1 MTRMGLFSRLWRR
14 PRPDEPGR
22 GTDGGGSRRAT
33 VAHLS
38 AFAREKVGVE
48 AYVEPAVT
56 DTPPSILLVAT
67 TGEWTRRAAPD
78 ERSAWKVAESL
89 GVPVYNVQFTGYP
102 QRYRDWNSRARGRR
116 LTTED

>member
-1 MTRMGLFSRLWRR
+1 MGLFSRLRR
-14 PRPDEPGR
+14 RTTTDEPAR
-22 GTDGGGSRRAT
+22 ASDGTGSRRAT
-33 VAHLS
+33 VAHLTS
-38 AFAREKVGVE
+38 FVREKVGVE
-48 AYVEPAVT
+48 AYVEPPVT

-116 LTTED
+116 LTTDD